1 MTLLFV
7 KYDAMNNFVHEGHI
21 KLSINTCCLSVT
33 LLWGSNTL
41 NLNFLYKNNVIES
54 LHWYT

>member
-21 KLSINTCCLSVT
+21 KYPLTHVACLLLCYGVQT
-33 LLWGSNTL
+33 L
-41 NLNFLYKNNVIES
+41 
-54 LHWYT
+54 